1 MRESR
6 TFAERTKFLKSDEA
20 LKKYFLVYEGSDT
33 ELIYFDAVN
42 SMRENIGINPL
53 IELIPIIRSYSE
65 EGWSNPKKI
74 LDRIIENLE
83 ESKAERISYET
94 LLNRMMDYFYE
105 TKVITTSKV
114 LAKNMWKT
122 MIHVCAEK
130 LQKSLQAEVE
140 DIETDCNAIL
150 ELLKQEYDVTHVV
163 SDISDK
169 ATGLHAAE

>member
-83 ESKAERISYET
+83 ESKAERI
-94 LLNRMMDYFYE
+94 
-105 TKVITTSKV
+105 
-114 LAKNMWKT
+114 
-122 MIHVCAEK
+122 
-130 LQKSLQAEVE
+130 
-140 DIETDCNAIL
+140 
-150 ELLKQEYDVTHVV
+150 
-163 SDISDK
+163 
-169 ATGLHAAE
+169 